1 MASNDLGAAYAT
13 AAVKVA
19 DIAPKI
25 QTLPTKIEARKGKNM
40 VSFLQKRILLA
51 AEKDH
56 AHQVVRHCETS
67 FTVFFYQSLVL
78 ALSSLFLFALS
89 LSNTSF

>member
-67 FTVFFYQSLVL
+67 FTVFFLPKSGPGSFIFV
-78 ALSSLFLFALS
+78 SFRPFA
-89 LSNTSF
+89 FKH